1 MINKYF
7 VVAVS
12 SLLTG
17 GIGSAASYF
26 ITRRVYKKR
35 MDDAVKSMDE
45 YTESCTKYANEMR
58 KYAEDMYELYYGKE
72 PPKDLSLS
80 KMVDFLKKKKKESSK
95 IDEEKKSD
103 SIVVDNDDDLSKLKG
118 RSTIDDIV
126 EKYNDEK
133 EKENDD
139 AIEQYVKSHQ
149 KTDYTQ
155 YAKNAHKYDSPEEVG
170 VPVIELITEW
180 EFDNDCVTYDKE
192 RLNYYEDDDVVTD
205 SEDRIMDNPEEYI
218 GTEALLSF
226 GSPDEENPNFIHVR
240 NNRRFVDY
248 EIERVS
254 DSYTHYV
261 LGIAD

>member
-7 VVAVS
+7 IVAIS

-17 GIGSAASYF
+17 GIGSAASHL
-26 ITRRVYKKR
+26 ITKHIYKKR
-35 MDDAVKSMDE
+35 MDDAMKSMDE
-45 YTESCTKYANEMR
+45 YTTSCTAYANEMR
-58 KYAEDMYELYYGKE
+58 KYAEDMYELHYGKE
-72 PPKDLSLS
+72 PPKDLSL
-80 KMVDFLKKKKKESSK
+80 KEMVEFLKKNKKESSIK
-95 IDEEKKSD
+95 TEEKKSD
-103 SIVVDNDDDLSKLKG
+103 LTMVDNDEGLSKLKG

-126 EKYNDEK
+126 EIYNDEK
-133 EKENDD
+133 EKEIDD
-139 AIEQYVKSHQ
+139 AIEQQIKNHQ

-155 YAKNAHKYDSPEEVG
+155 YAKTAHKYDSPEEVG

-205 SEDRIMDNPEEYI
+205 SEDRIIDNPEEYI

-240 NNRRFVDY
+240 NNRRFIDY

-261 LGIAD
+261 LGIVD